1 MSKKIIQ
8 GTVVSDK
15 ADKTLVVSV
24 GSRLKTRYKGK
35 TVKKLDRYIV
45 HDPLNK
51 AKEGDLVQITESK
64 PISKTKKWRL
74 LKIDVVGD
82 DISDSI
88 NIDSKDDLK

>member
-24 GSRLKTRYKGK
+24 SSRSKTRYKGK
-35 TVKKLDRYIV
+35 TIKRLDRYIV
-45 HDPLNK
+45 HDPMNK
-51 AKEGDLVQITESK
+51 AKEGDLVEITESK

-74 LKIDVVGD
+74 LKIDVVGENF
-82 DISDSI
+82 SDSLI
-88 NIDSKDDLK
+88 IDSKGDLK

>member
-24 GSRLKTRYKGK
+24 ASRSRTRYKGK

-45 HDPLNK
+45 HDPKNQ
-51 AKEGDLVQITESK
+51 AKEGDLVQITESR
-64 PISKTKKWRL
+64 PVSKTKKWRL
-74 LKIDVVGD
+74 FKIEVVGD
-82 DISDSI
+82 KISYSP
-88 NIDSKDDLK
+88 NIEVKDDLK

>member
-24 GSRLKTRYKGK
+24 ASRAKTRYKGK
-35 TVKKLDRYIV
+35 TIKKLDRYVV
-45 HDPLNK
+45 HDPMNK
-51 AKEGDLVQITESK
+51 AKEGDLVEITESK

-74 LKIDVVGD
+74 LKIDVEAEV
-82 DISDSI
+82 SDSI
-88 NIDSKDDLK
+88 NINSREVLK